1 MKRMSNLLLLLLLSL
16 FILNQFYPSDG
27 LVAIY
32 TVLTAAIILITLV
45 YSRGMTRYFGIAM
58 VLIGSSILLVN
69 EASFLEWSQSLTKNL
84 PLIVLVLIV
93 PILSIPIKSGD
104 YQNHLAGFAMPIQ
117 QKPTLLY
124 GFITGMFT
132 LIGPITNIGSLS
144 IIHSMFER
152 MKLPNEL
159 LGRVYVRGFISV
171 QSWSPYF
178 ASVFLVVFTLGLS
191 VSEFLPYGL
200 FLSAIQILTALLFF
214 KYYELKKIEFVPSSE
229 SFPSDKAKLFE
240 LVLVIASLTL
250 VIFTFERKVDL
261 NVSVLIALMVLVFAL
276 VWSLYL
282 RQGQSFIKEGLSFLS
297 HLLPQ
302 KANEVNLLLAAGF
315 FGVVLSET
323 KVAQFMTGIWGVLAQ
338 QSIILMILLTIVFI
352 AFLSFLGVHQIVTI
366 STFIATVSYTDLG
379 IDVLTMALTLL
390 GAWSVS
396 TVISPVTP
404 VNIIVSNL
412 LKEPI
417 FKVIMKYNMAYAVLL
432 TLVETAFIYSLHLTV
447 LAV

>member
-1 MKRMSNLLLLLLLSL
+1 MKRLSNSLLILLLSI
-16 FILNQFYPSDG
+16 FILNQFYPSDI
-27 LVAIY
+27 LVGIY
-32 TVLTAAIILITLV
+32 TVLTGVIILITLV
-45 YSRGMTRYFGIAM
+45 YSRGMTQYFGIGM
-58 VLIGSSILLVN
+58 ILIGSILLLIN
-69 EASFLEWSQSLTKNL
+69 GANLTEWSESLTKNL

-117 QKPTLLY
+117 EKPTLLY
-124 GFITGMFT
+124 GFITGLFT

-152 MKLPNEL
+152 MKLPNEF

-178 ASVFLVVFTLGLS
+178 ASVFLVVFSLGLS
-191 VSEFLPYGL
+191 VSDFIPYGL
-200 FLSAIQILTALLFF
+200 LLSGIQILTALLFF
-214 KYYELKKIEFVPSSE
+214 KYYEASKIEFKESLG
-229 SFPSDKAKLFE
+229 SFPSDKGKLLE
-240 LVLVIASLTL
+240 LVVVILSLTI
-250 VIFTFERKVDL
+250 VIFSFEKRIDL
-261 NVSVLIALMVLVFAL
+261 NVSVLIALMVLAFAL
-276 VWSLYL
+276 IWSVYL
-282 RQGQSFIKEGLSFLS
+282 KQGKAFIKEGTFFLGN
-297 HLLPQ
+297 LLPQ

-323 KVAQFMTGIWGVLAQ
+323 KVAQFMTGIWGYLAEG
-338 QSIILMILLTIVFI
+338 SVFIMILLTIIFI
-352 AFLSFLGVHQIVTI
+352 AFMSFIGVHQIVTI
-366 STFIATVSYTDLG
+366 STFIATVSYADLG

-417 FKVIMKYNMAYAVLL
+417 FKVIMKYNMLYAILL
-432 TLVETAFIYSLHLTV
+432 TLVETGFIYCLHLTV
-447 LAV
+447 LSV

>member
-1 MKRMSNLLLLLLLSL
+1 MKRISNLLLILLISL
-16 FILNQFYPSDG
+16 FILEQFYPSQG
-27 LVAIY
+27 LVIAY
-32 TVLTAAIILITLV
+32 TILTALVILITLI
-45 YSRGMTRYFGIAM
+45 YSRGMTQYFGIAM
-58 VLIGSSILLVN
+58 ILIGSTLLLVN
-69 EASFLEWSQSLTKNL
+69 QASLLEWSESLTKNL

-104 YQNHLAGFAMPIQ
+104 YQNHLAGFAMPIKE
-117 QKPTLLY
+117 KPGLLY
-124 GFITGMFT
+124 GFMTALFS

-178 ASVFLVVFTLGLS
+178 ASVFLVVFTLGIS
-191 VSEFLPYGL
+191 VSDFIPYGL
-200 FLSAIQILTALLFF
+200 FLSVIQVLTALLLF
-214 KYYELKKIEFVPSSE
+214 KYYESKKIQFTPSLE
-229 SFPSDKAKLFE
+229 SFPSDKSKLLE
-240 LVLVIASLTL
+240 LVIVIGGLTFF
-250 VIFTFERKVDL
+250 IFTFERKVSL
-261 NVSVLIALMVLVFAL
+261 NVSVLIALTVLVFAL
-276 VWSLYL
+276 LWSVYL
-282 RQGQSFIKEGLSFLS
+282 KQGKGFIKEAQSFLS

-323 KVAQFMTGIWGVLAQ
+323 KLAQFMTGIWSFLAN
-338 QSIILMILLTIVFI
+338 QSVILMILLTIIFI
-352 AFLSFLGVHQIVTI
+352 ATLSFLGVHQIVTI

-417 FKVIMKYNMAYAVLL
+417 FQVIMKYNMGYAILL
-432 TLVETAFIYSLHLTV
+432 TLVETVFIYSLHLTV
-447 LAV
+447 LSV